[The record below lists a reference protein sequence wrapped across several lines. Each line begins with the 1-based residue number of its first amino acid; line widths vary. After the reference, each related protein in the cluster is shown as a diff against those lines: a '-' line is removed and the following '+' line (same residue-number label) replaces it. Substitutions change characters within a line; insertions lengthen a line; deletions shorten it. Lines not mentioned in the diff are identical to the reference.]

1 MYNVIS
7 SGSKGNCV
15 IYHNTIAVDMGISY
29 SLIKEYQ
36 SNLQIVLLT
45 HIHVDHFNVSTIK
58 KLAFERPTLR
68 FACGEF
74 LVKHLTGIKN
84 IDVLEIN
91 DNPNTPNFYDY
102 GEFKVSP
109 IKLYHDVPNFGY
121 RIFKGD
127 HKTIHITDTSHLEGI
142 TAKNYDLYAVESN
155 YNEDTIFESIARK
168 EAKGEYVYQKGAI
181 NSHLSE
187 QQARDFIF
195 KNSGENSKVL
205 RLHESSN
212 Y

>member
-1 MYNVIS
+1 MYQVLS
-7 SGSKGNCV
+7 SGSIGNCI
-15 IYHNTIAVDMGISY
+15 IYHNSIAVDMGVAY
-29 SLIKEYQ
+29 QMIKPHQ
-36 SNLQIVLLT
+36 SQLQIVLLT
-45 HIHVDHFNVSTIK
+45 HVHGDHLNLSTIK

-74 LVKHLTGIKN
+74 LTEYLQGIKN
-84 IDVLEIN
+84 VDVMESGKV
-91 DNPNTPNFYDY
+91 YDY
-102 GEFKVSP
+102 GQFKVSP
-109 IKLYHDVPNFGY
+109 ITLYHDVKNFGY
-121 RIFKGD
+121 RIFKD
-127 HKTIHITDTSHLEGI
+127 EHKTIHITDTSHLEGI
-142 TAKNYDLYAVESN
+142 TAKNYDLYAIESN

-168 EAKGEYVYQKGAI
+168 ESKGEFAYQTGAI

-195 KNSGENSKVL
+195 KNKGENSKVL

>member
-1 MYNVIS
+1 MFNVLS
-7 SGSKGNCV
+7 TGSKGNCI
-15 IYHNTIAVDMGISY
+15 IYHDTIAVDMGVAY
-29 SLIKEYQ
+29 SLVKKHQ

-45 HIHVDHFNVSTIK
+45 HIHGDHFNLSTIK

-74 LVKHLTGIKN
+74 LSKYLSDIKN
-84 IDVLEIN
+84 VDILE
-91 DNPNTPNFYDY
+91 PGLVYDY
-102 GEFKVSP
+102 NSFKISP

-121 RIFKGD
+121 RIFKD
-127 HKTIHITDTSHLEGI
+127 NHKTIHVTDTAHLDKIE
-142 TAKNYDLYAVESN
+142 AKNYDLYAIESN
-155 YNEDTIFESIARK
+155 YNEDTIFESIK
-168 EAKGEYVYQKGAI
+168 IKQSKGEFAYQLGSIKT
-181 NSHLSE
+181 HLSE

-195 KNSGENSKVL
+195 KNRGENSQVL